1 MKIFITLLLLLLPLN
16 IKAAECSD
24 AQVKNYQ
31 KLIKQIQV
39 TYDYYDEQKDDLKF
53 IASFHNVQKDFYL
66 VNYNDFK
73 YTIVYKEIKDG
84 VITVGDLTPGQTYR
98 FSVLNNDNKCKSQ
111 ILDTIT
117 IQVPHYNA
125 YYKDPLCVGIE
136 EFEWCKK
143 WVNVNNVSYKTFQKE
158 SESYKLE
165 KENSLIEPE
174 PVVEPDIWQQLRNF
188 IGNYYIYI
196 VGVIVVVA
204 SVIVIIVKR
213 RKDKTF
219 KF

>member
-24 AQVKNYQ
+24 TQVKNYQ

-39 TYDYYDEQKDDLKF
+39 TYDYVDMKDDLKF
-53 IASFHNVQKDFYL
+53 IASFHNVQNDFYL

-73 YTIVYKEIKDG
+73 YPKVYKGIKDS
-84 VITVGDLTPGQTYR
+84 VIAVSDLEPGQTYR
-98 FSVLNNDNKCKSQ
+98 FSVLNNGSKCKSQ

-117 IQVPHYNA
+117 VQVPHYNA

-143 WVNVNNVSYKTFQKE
+143 WVNASNVSYETFEKE
-158 SESYKLE
+158 AKAYKLE
-165 KENSLIEPE
+165 KESNVIEPE
-174 PVVEPDIWQQLRNF
+174 PVVKPDVWQQIRNF
-188 IGNYYIYI
+188 IGNYYVYI
-196 VGVIVVVA
+196 VGIIVVIA
-204 SVIVIIVKR
+204 SIIVIIVKR
-213 RKDKTF
+213 RKDKAF